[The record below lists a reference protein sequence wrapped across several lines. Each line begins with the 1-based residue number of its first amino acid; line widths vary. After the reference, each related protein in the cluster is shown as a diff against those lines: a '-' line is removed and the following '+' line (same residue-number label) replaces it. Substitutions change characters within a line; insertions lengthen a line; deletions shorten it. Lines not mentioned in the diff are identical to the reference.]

1 MIEWKYGATWDSQ
14 GEVRIIEPL
23 SPDEWDEVMAES
35 LERRPPR
42 GYVTYSDLEIMAAF
56 DLAYRVNPWL
66 TINKP
71 FAKGCCKPSF
81 GRHQM
86 NQFKAIATA
95 DYELFKSSSSW
106 SDEYEKEFDNAVRQT
121 MHRDGSD

>member
-1 MIEWKYGATWDSQ
+1 MIEWKYGATWDSS
-14 GEVRIIEPL
+14 GAVRTIEPL

-35 LERRPPR
+35 LERKPPR
-42 GYVTYSDLEIMAAF
+42 GYVGYSDLAIMAAF

-66 TINKP
+66 TMNKP
-71 FAKGCCKPSF
+71 FAKGYGKSF
-81 GRHQM
+81 GKYQL

-95 DYELFKSSSSW
+95 DYELFKASSIW
-106 SDEYEKEFDNAVRQT
+106 SDEYEERFDNAVRQT